1 MGDFLRH
8 LFIPHHTNN
17 HRARVL
23 HVDAMFVY
31 LFAFIIFRMTLH
43 AVHVQFPD
51 VLGFATDI
59 HVEQLLQATNAKRV
73 EAGLMPLSLDD
84 RLSQAAAGKARDMF
98 SDNYWAHNNPS
109 GKTPWVF
116 IVDAGYKYRIAG
128 ENLAKNFSTS
138 NAVVDAWMAS
148 PTHRD
153 NVMRADYK
161 DIGFAVVNGEL
172 EGEETTLV
180 VQMFG
185 AGDSQ
190 LAYQTKPVVTSK
202 TAAVSEIP
210 APSGESRFAS
220 TAARYNAPLSLTGAL
235 GLTDVLVKPLVD
247 ISSLSKKVTM
257 TFVGLF
263 LVLIGVDAWIVY
275 RKKIVRVSGHS
286 VGHMMFFVMMILLLQ
301 IATRGAI
308 L

>member
-8 LFIPHHTNN
+8 LFTPHHTNN

-31 LFAFIIFRMTLH
+31 LLAFIVFRMTLYV
-43 AVHVQFPD
+43 VHVQFPD

-59 HVEQLLQATNAKRV
+59 HVEQLLAATNAKRA
-73 EAGLMPLSLDD
+73 EAGLVPLSLDD

-98 SDNYWAHNNPS
+98 TDNYWAHNSPS

-116 IVDAGYKYRIAG
+116 IVAAGYKYRIAG

-148 PTHRD
+148 PTHRE
-153 NVMRADYK
+153 NVMRTDYK
-161 DIGFAVVNGEL
+161 DIGFAVVNGTL

-185 AGDSQ
+185 SGDSQ
-190 LAYQTKPVVTSK
+190 LAYQPKPVVTTK
-202 TAAVSEIP
+202 TAAVSVMP
-210 APSGESRFAS
+210 PPSVGSPFAS
-220 TAARYNAPLSLTGAL
+220 TAARNNSPLSLTGAL

-247 ISSLSKKVTM
+247 ISSLSKKVTV
-257 TFVGLF
+257 TFVGL
-263 LVLIGVDAWIVY
+263 LLILIGVDAWYVY

>member
-17 HRARVL
+17 HHARVL

-31 LFAFIIFRMTLH
+31 ILAFIVFRMTMQVIHIQL
-43 AVHVQFPD
+43 PD
-51 VLGFATDI
+51 ILGFATDI
-59 HVEQLLQATNAKRV
+59 HVEQLLAATNAKRA

-84 RLSQAAAGKARDMF
+84 RLSEAAAGKARDMF
-98 SDNYWAHNNPS
+98 TGNYWAHNSPS

-138 NAVVDAWMAS
+138 STVVDAWMDS

-153 NVMRADYK
+153 NVMRSDYK

-172 EGEETTLV
+172 AGEETTLV

-190 LAYQTKPVVTSK
+190 IAYQPKRVITTK
-202 TAAVSEIP
+202 TAAVSEASP
-210 APSGESRFAS
+210 TPTVESPLAS
-220 TAARYNAPLSLTGAL
+220 AAALRNAPISLL

-257 TFVGLF
+257 TFVGMILM
-263 LVLIGVDAWIVY
+263 LIGVDAWIVY
-275 RKKIVRVSGHS
+275 RKKIIRVSGHS
-286 VGHMMFFVMMILLLQ
+286 VGHMMFFVMMIMLLQ